1 MLNNIDLN
9 TFDLKTYAI
18 ELPFNRLKLGV
29 DNVRF
34 DVFISSEFRKV
45 TERFIFELVI
55 KYAEASPPF
64 IINPEINWF
73 KETSEFQRLCNEIL
87 TDGVNKAK
95 AEGEAQIDFLA
106 QTALVKMLTEEIQNQ
121 YDEAIQHC
129 KNVIRKHEFTSQMEA
144 TLKLREEVA
153 SIIQRKNEII
163 RQVGAELFEYFIEVQ
178 IDVNHLRTANF
189 GENATL
195 PEELFS
201 NPILQ
206 MATHSDGFFMIE
218 KYVLMGH
225 RLEDP
230 VNYNTLINL
239 LTGFLNQMDAPYREN
254 EKTGQE
260 PHKGTGSLKNY
271 ITAYDTRADGWI
283 KHSDN
288 IDKLFNYFQLKTALK
303 KLKQQNAPPQKIQE
317 VKTRLTI
324 QKKLLIQ
331 VYKIISKEN
340 MMDGIVAAYQMR
352 PMYERYC
359 PPLSPQEC
367 LQYIVVPKAR
377 KNTVRKLKRFK
388 KYFGRSFPLG
398 PLKRTI
404 RSVRATSRT
413 DQKKYLLRFL
423 KDFSNYHRDLRNN
436 LLIRES
442 SDSINITTDEKII
455 NLSRSNHCLY
465 EFKLSFEEAYDKKP
479 IINLA
484 VLKADVRGST
494 AIIEQM
500 KAKKMNPASNFSL
513 NFFEPIS
520 KLLSLYGAVKTFIEG
535 DAIILSIFEYKD
547 APAQWYSVSRACGL
561 AINILMIVRKYNRR
575 NRKKG
580 LPRLELGVGVGF
592 SGTSPTFFFDDDN
605 QIMISPAINDAD
617 QLSRCDKTLR
627 QYLSKER
634 LPFNVYEMQPALN
647 PETAVLFNNKTLRY
661 NVKGIQLSCRGFKK
675 LQKEIHLE
683 RIECDIPEIR
693 PDNENDPLIFY
704 TGKFPTTAGNF
715 QRLIIRESLIPEVS
729 LKDLQV
735 IGHTENRYYEICTN
749 QKVYEYIKKIVK

>member
-9 TFDLKTYAI
+9 TFHLKTYSI
-18 ELPFNRLKLGV
+18 ELPFTRLKLGV

-34 DVFISSEFRKV
+34 DVYISSEFRKV
-45 TERFIFELVI
+45 AERFIFELVI

-64 IINPEINWF
+64 IINQEINWF
-73 KETSEFQRLCNEIL
+73 RETSEFQRLCTEIM
-87 TDGVNKAK
+87 TEAVNRAK
-95 AEGEAQIDFLA
+95 AQSEIQIDFLA
-106 QTALVKMLTEEIQNQ
+106 QTALVKMLTEEIKNQ
-121 YDEAIQHC
+121 YEEAIQHC
-129 KNVIRKHEFTSQMEA
+129 KNVIRKHEFSSQMEA
-144 TLKLREEVA
+144 TLRLREEVA
-153 SIIQRKNEII
+153 SIIQRKNQII
-163 RQVGAELFEYFIEVQ
+163 RDVGAELFEYFIEVQ
-178 IDVNHLRTANF
+178 SDVNKLRTANF
-189 GENATL
+189 GEDAKL

-206 MATHSDGFFMIE
+206 MSTYSDGFFMIE
-218 KYVLMGH
+218 NYVLMGH

-239 LTGFLNQMDAPYREN
+239 LTAFLNQMDRQSHKQP
-254 EKTGQE
+254 E
-260 PHKGTGSLKNY
+260 PAAAATQNGSLKNY

-283 KHSDN
+283 KHIDN
-288 IDKLFNYFQLKTALK
+288 IDKLFNYFQSQTELK
-303 KLKQQNAPPQKIQE
+303 KLKQQNASSQKIQL
-317 VKTRLTI
+317 VKTRLKI
-324 QKKLLIQ
+324 QKKLLN
-331 VYKIISKEN
+331 KIFKLISKEN
-340 MMDGIVAAYQMR
+340 MINGIVAAYQMR

-367 LQYIVVPKAR
+367 LQYLVVPKAR
-377 KNTVRKLKRFK
+377 KNTIRKLKRFK
-388 KYFGRSFPLG
+388 KYFGRSFPLA

-404 RSVRATSRT
+404 RRVRVTSRT
-413 DQKKYLLRFL
+413 DRKKYLLRFL

-442 SDSINITTDEKII
+442 SDSIHIATDEKII

-465 EFKLSFEEAYDKKP
+465 EFKLSHEDTFDKKP

-500 KAKKMNPASNFSL
+500 KAKKLNPASNFSL

-535 DAIILSIFEYKD
+535 DAIILSIFEHQD
-547 APAQWYSVSRACGL
+547 APSRWYCVSRACGL

-592 SGTSPTFFFDDDN
+592 SDTPPTFFYDDEN

-617 QLSRCDKTLR
+617 QLSRCDKTVR

-634 LPFNVYEMQPALN
+634 RPFNVYEMQPALD
-647 PETAVLFNNKTLRY
+647 PETSILFNNKTLRY
-661 NVKGIQLSCRGFKK
+661 NVKGIQLSRHGFKK
-675 LQKEIHLE
+675 LLKEIHMSQV
-683 RIECDIPEIR
+683 ECEIPEIDSK
-693 PDNENDPLIFY
+693 PMIFY

-715 QRLIIRESLIPEVS
+715 QRLIIRETFIPEVS
-729 LKDLQV
+729 LKDFSVLGQ
-735 IGHTENRYYEICTN
+735 TENKYYEVCTN
-749 QKVYEYIKKIVK
+749 QKVYERIKRMIK

>member
-1 MLNNIDLN
+1 MRHTIDLN
-9 TFDLKTYAI
+9 TFHLKTYAI
-18 ELPFNRLKLGV
+18 ELPFTRLNLGV

-55 KYAEASPPF
+55 KYAEASAPF

-73 KETSEFQRLCNEIL
+73 KETSEFQRLCTEIL
-87 TDGVNKAK
+87 TDGVNRAK
-95 AEGEAQIDFLA
+95 AQSEIQIDFLA
-106 QTALVKMLTEEIQNQ
+106 QTALVKMLSEEIQNQ
-121 YDEAIQHC
+121 YEEAIQHC
-129 KNVIRKHEFTSQMEA
+129 KNVIRKHEFSSHMEA

-153 SIIQRKNEII
+153 SIIQHRNQII
-163 RQVGAELFEYFIEVQ
+163 RNVGAELFEYFIEVQ
-178 IDVNHLRTANF
+178 NDVNKLRTSNF
-189 GENATL
+189 GDDAKL

-206 MATHSDGFFMIE
+206 MSTHSDGFFMIE
-218 KYVLMGH
+218 NYVLMGH

-239 LTGFLNQMDAPYREN
+239 LTAFLNQLDRQSDKSAHPAADTPN
-254 EKTGQE
+254 D
-260 PHKGTGSLKNY
+260 SLKNY

-288 IDKLFNYFQLKTALK
+288 IDKLFNYFQLTAELK
-303 KLKQQNAPPQKIQE
+303 KLRQRNANPKHIQNIKAKI
-317 VKTRLTI
+317 KI
-324 QKKLLIQ
+324 QKKLLNLIL
-331 VYKIISKEN
+331 KAISKEN
-340 MMDGIVAAYQMR
+340 MMQGIVAAYKMR
-352 PMYERYC
+352 PIYERYC

-367 LQYIVVPKAR
+367 LQYLVIPKAR
-377 KNTVRKLKRFK
+377 KNTVRKLRRFK
-388 KYFGRSFPLG
+388 KYFGRSFPLA

-404 RSVRATSRT
+404 RRVRMTTRTS
-413 DQKKYLLRFL
+413 QKKYLVRFL

-436 LLIRES
+436 LLIREC
-442 SDSINITTDEKII
+442 SDSIHIVTDEKIL

-465 EFKLSFEEAYDKKP
+465 EFKLSYEDAFDKNP

-484 VLKADVRGST
+484 VLKADVRGSS

-500 KAKKMNPASNFSL
+500 KAKKLNPASNFSL

-535 DAIILSIFEYKD
+535 DAIILSIFEHED
-547 APAQWYSVSRACGL
+547 APARWYSVSRACGL
-561 AINILMIVRKYNRR
+561 AINILMIVRKYNKI

-592 SGTSPTFFFDDDN
+592 SNTPPTFFYDN
-605 QIMISPAINDAD
+605 ESQIMISPAINDAD
-617 QLSRCDKTLR
+617 RLSRCDKTLN

-647 PETAVLFNNKTLRY
+647 PETSILFNRKTLRY
-661 NVKGIQLSCRGFKK
+661 NVKGIQLSPQGFKK
-675 LQKEIHLE
+675 LKKEIHLSQVKCE
-683 RIECDIPEIR
+683 IPGIE
-693 PDNENDPLIFY
+693 NKPLTFY

-715 QRLIIRESLIPEVS
+715 QRLVIRESLIPEVS
-729 LKDLQV
+729 LKDLSI
-735 IGHTENRYYEICTN
+735 IGETKNKYYEVTTN
-749 QKVYEYIKKIVK
+749 QKVYEHIKKIVK